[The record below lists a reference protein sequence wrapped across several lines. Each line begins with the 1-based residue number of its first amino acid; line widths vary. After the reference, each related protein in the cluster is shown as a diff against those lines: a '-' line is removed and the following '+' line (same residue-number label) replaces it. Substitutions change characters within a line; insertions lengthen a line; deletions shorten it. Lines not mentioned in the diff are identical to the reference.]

1 MNKSDLIA
9 GRQPVLELLRAGGR
23 LKKVVLASGMTG
35 TVIGEIEMLARD
47 QGVMVEKKDRKSLDR
62 LAPDLKHQGVV
73 ALGFEFRYTQLEDI
87 LSRAEKKGENPFLI
101 LLDQIQDPQ
110 NLGAII
116 RTAEGA
122 GAHGVVIPSRR
133 SAQVTPAVFKASAG
147 AVSYIPVALEKNLN
161 NVVERLKKWGLW
173 IFGTDAQGFQ
183 LYHEVDYRV
192 PLALV
197 LGSEGKGISRLLKEK
212 CDYLVTIPMKGEVS
226 SLNASAAGAVL
237 MYEVLRQRGESPF

>member
-1 MNKSDLIA
+1 MKDLDLIA
-9 GRQPVLELLRAGGR
+9 GRQPVLELLRAGGT
-23 LKKVVLASGMTG
+23 LKKVVLAAGITG
-35 TVIGEIEMLARD
+35 TVIDEIEGLAKKK
-47 QGVMVEKKDRKSLDR
+47 GVFVEKKDRKHLDR
-62 LAPDLKHQGVV
+62 LAPDLKHQGVI

-87 LSRAEKKGENPFLI
+87 LSGVEKKGETPFLV

-116 RTAEGA
+116 RTAEGV

-147 AVSYIPVALEKNLN
+147 AVSFIPIAVEKNLN
-161 NVVERLKKWGLW
+161 TLVDQLKKRGLW
-173 IFGTDAQGFQ
+173 IFGTDALGFQ
-183 LYHEVDYRV
+183 LYHEADYRV
-192 PLALV
+192 PMALV

-212 CDYLVTIPMKGEVS
+212 CDYLVTIPMKGKVN

-237 MYEVLRQRGESPF
+237 MVEVLRQREG